1 MRKAAYIEPVN
12 LDAAFKTLERFAR
25 PESLTAKIASLERAL
40 ANLSREEIVDHPH
53 TAGLAEHTLPA
64 ALAIKALAGQINVV
78 IHAVGI
84 LVALPY
90 ILEAG
95 EAVEVLSLGA
105 GNTGRPFDLETDR
118 QVAEFK
124 FITWRGSDT
133 IRQNSTF
140 VDLFNLATATTT
152 KRRVLYVL
160 DKEYPLRFLRGG
172 RSLSSVLSK
181 NVKAK
186 ERFFS
191 LHGTKFERVRDYF
204 ATIESHVEV
213 VDLRNLVPAFQ
224 SAAFAALLEADA

>member
-1 MRKAAYIEPVN
+1 VQVK
-12 LDAAFKTLERFAR
+12 LDAAFKTLEEFAR
-25 PESLTAKIASLERAL
+25 PDALTAKIASLEGDL
-40 ANLSREEIVDHPH
+40 ATLSREQILGHPH
-53 TAGLAEHTLPA
+53 MVGLAEHTLPA

-105 GNTGRPFDLETDR
+105 GNTRRPFDLETDR

-140 VDLFNLATATTT
+140 VDLFNLATASTT

-172 RSLSSVLSK
+172 RSLHSVLSK
-181 NVKAK
+181 NVKTK

-191 LHGTKFERVRDYF
+191 MHGSQFERVRDYF
-204 ATIESHVEV
+204 ATIESRVEV
-213 VDLRNLVPAFQ
+213 VDLRALVPAFK
-224 SAAFAALLEADA
+224 SPSLAALLDTGD